1 MTRLLPLTLVLL
13 VCHTTT
19 VRADSRLWFGS
30 LNYESPGLVVP
41 VLLVVS
47 VDGEGNEWSLGLTGW
62 TLNGER
68 KTAIDS
74 TRKRLLFGR
83 VTPINA
89 QSGHYIYRD
98 GVRDTAAE
106 FSASSLELGGGLEI
120 AHRPRW
126 TGAYRA
132 FVMYSPVKDL
142 DPELVA
148 YWKRPF
154 AGVEI
159 AQSYVRVTS
168 DELFGARWEGVKVGG
183 TAQLLT
189 GSTSWSRLQARL
201 GVGKRIGPLL
211 LSGRG
216 AAFTGRS
223 LNTVSAFV
231 IGGSWDLTPPDLMVG
246 YRYAEFR
253 LDRAA
258 TLGGALDLRV
268 RGAWEVGVRGSYLK
282 GKSVDEYG
290 AAVQMMTVWRGAV
303 FNAGVAVPKAS
314 FARRGTD
321 RIVIFATLSAAVLRQ

>member
-1 MTRLLPLTLVLL
+1 MIRLLRLTIVLL
-13 VCHTTT
+13 VCHAST

-41 VLLVVS
+41 VLLLVS
-47 VDGEGNEWSLGLTGW
+47 SDEQGNEWSLGLTGW
-62 TLNGER
+62 TLSGER

-74 TRKRLLFGR
+74 SRKRLLFAR

-98 GVRDTAAE
+98 GVRDSAAE

-132 FVMYSPVKDL
+132 LVIYSPVKDL
-142 DPELVA
+142 DPELIA
-148 YWKRPF
+148 YWRRPF

-189 GSTSWSRLQARL
+189 GSSSWSRLQARV
-201 GVGKRIGPLL
+201 GVGKRIGPLM

-216 AAFTGRS
+216 AAIAGRS
-223 LNTVSAFV
+223 LNTVNAFV

-268 RGAWEVGVRGSYLK
+268 RGAWEVGVRASYLK
-282 GKSVDEYG
+282 GKAIDEYG
-290 AAVQMMTVWRGAV
+290 AAVQMTTVWRGAV

-314 FARRGTD
+314 LARQGAD

>member
-1 MTRLLPLTLVLL
+1 MMRLHWLTAVVL
-13 VCHTTT
+13 VCHAST
-19 VRADSRLWFGS
+19 VHADSRLWFGS
-30 LNYESPGLVVP
+30 LNYESDRLVVP

-47 VDGEGNEWSLGLTGW
+47 TDDEGNEWSLGLTGW
-62 TLNGER
+62 TLSGER

-74 TRKRLLFGR
+74 SRKRQLFAR

-89 QSGHYIYRD
+89 QSGQFVYRD
-98 GVRDTAAE
+98 GQRDPAAE
-106 FSASSLELGGGLEI
+106 FSASSVELGGGLEA
-120 AHRPRW
+120 AHRSRW
-126 TGAYRA
+126 TGAYRVLA
-132 FVMYSPVKDL
+132 VYSPVDDL

-159 AQSYVRVTS
+159 AQTYTRVTA
-168 DELFGARWEGVKVGG
+168 DELFGSRWEGVKVGG

-189 GSTSWSRLQARL
+189 GTRTWSRMQARV
-201 GVGKRIGPLL
+201 GAGKRIGPLM

-223 LNTVSAFV
+223 LNTVSDFV
-231 IGGSWDLTPPDLMVG
+231 IGGSWDLAPPDLFVG

-258 TLGGALDLRV
+258 TVGGAVDLRV

-282 GKSVDEYG
+282 GKAIEEYG
-290 AAVQMMTVWRGAV
+290 AALQMTTVWRGAV

-314 FARRGTD
+314 LARRNTD
-321 RIVIFATLSAAVLRQ
+321 RIVVFATLSAAVLRQ

>member
-1 MTRLLPLTLVLL
+1 MMRLLWLSVAVL
-13 VCHTTT
+13 VCHAST

-30 LNYESPGLVVP
+30 LNYESARLVVP

-47 VDGEGNEWSLGLTGW
+47 TDEEGNEWSLGVTGW
-62 TLNGER
+62 TLSADR
-68 KTAIDS
+68 KTAIDG
-74 TRKRLLFGR
+74 TRKRQLFAR

-89 QSGHYIYRD
+89 QSGRYVYRD
-98 GVRDTAAE
+98 GQRDAAAE
-106 FSASSLELGGGLEI
+106 FSASSVELGGGIEV
-120 AHRPRW
+120 AHRTRW
-126 TGAYRA
+126 TGAYRVLA
-132 FVMYSPVKDL
+132 VYDPVKDL
-142 DPELVA
+142 DPELVTF
-148 YWKRPF
+148 WRRPF

-159 AQSYVRVTS
+159 AQTYTRVTS
-168 DELFGARWEGVKVGG
+168 DELFGSRWEGVKVGG

-189 GSTSWSRLQARL
+189 GTSTWSRMQVRA
-201 GVGKRIGPLL
+201 GAGKRIGPLM

-231 IGGSWDLTPPDLMVG
+231 IGGSWDLAPPDLIVG

-258 TLGGALDLRV
+258 TLGGAVDLRV

-282 GKSVDEYG
+282 GNAIEEYG
-290 AAVQMMTVWRGAV
+290 AAVQMMTVWRGAA

-314 FARRGTD
+314 LARGSAD
-321 RIVIFATLSAAVLRQ
+321 RIVVFATISAAILRQ